1 MDKEL
6 IEEINYWHVKG
17 VDKWH
22 RMFDGYSSD
31 FIDLVNDTLYLE
43 IHLTPSF
50 KRNPIKIAKQVAGE
64 WVDYR
69 QQLAQAKRYHV
80 TVINTDAESGFV
92 ISLETVKDTN
102 KVQKLIDKLKTGG
115 SGKKTSKERSVV
127 EGIYK
132 KKDKKG

>member
-6 IEEINYWHVKG
+6 IKEINFSHVMG

-31 FIDLVNDTLYLE
+31 FIDLMDDTLYLE
-43 IHLTPSF
+43 IHLTPRF
-50 KRNPIKIAKQVAGE
+50 KRDPINIAKQIAEE
-64 WVDYR
+64 WVR
-69 QQLAQAKRYHV
+69 FNKQLEHAERYHV
-80 TVINTDAESGFV
+80 TLINTDAESGFV